1 MVRSALSP
9 LDEVCETFKRDGFAF
24 PFAAMTADRAAAYRA
39 CLEREDRLVSARPEC
54 EQKLYRAYPHL
65 LVPWVAE
72 AAQNPQVINAVSA
85 VLGPNVLLWM
95 ASLFIKEPNS
105 PDHVGWH
112 QDLHYW
118 GLSGTQE
125 VTAWL
130 AITPATVENGC
141 MRFVAGSH
149 TQTARHADTD
159 DQTNMLSRNQE
170 IAVAVDEADATEVV
184 LEAGAFSLHHG
195 NLFHASHPN
204 RSDDRRIGLALRYI
218 TPHMRQP
225 DAPKDYATLMA
236 GEDPGGHFEL
246 LDGPRGLLHP
256 DDLTKV
262 REIHDAQH
270 GIFFRDTGEAAHEP

>member
-1 MVRSALSP
+1 MSLAGTSQHAQISQTFEQDGFTFPFTALS
-9 LDEVCETFKRDGFAF
+9 RAQ
-24 PFAAMTADRAAAYRA
+24 AAAARTEMEKA
-39 CLEREDRLVSARPEC
+39 ERVVSARPEAV
-54 EQKLYRAYPHL
+54 QKLYHAYPHL
-65 LVPWVAE
+65 LVPWVSE
-72 AAQNPQVINAVSA
+72 AAHNEHVVEAVSA
-85 VLGPNVLLWM
+85 VLGPDVLLWM
-95 ASLFIKEPNS
+95 ASVFVKEPRT

-130 AITPATVENGC
+130 ALTPATVENGC

-149 TQTARHADTD
+149 RHKVEHVDTD

-170 IAVAVDEADATEVV
+170 LAVEVDEADATEVV

-218 TPHMRQP
+218 TPDMRQSE
-225 DAPKDYATLMA
+225 AVKDYATLVA
-236 GEDPGGHFEL
+236 GADPGAAFEL
-246 LDGPRGLLHP
+246 VGRPRGLLHP
-256 DDLTKV
+256 DDLAMA
-262 REIHDAQH
+262 REIYDAQY
-270 GIFFRDTGEAAHEP
+270 GIFFQEIGEVA